1 MGQAASAWL
10 VSGFLTIQS
19 ILHRRNMD
27 MKKWTLALAALLAV
41 AALPVSAA
49 NNEVLNGTPEID
61 GVMDEI
67 YTQSACIE
75 LENFGFYTNGST
87 SAAADAVKGTKA
99 WYLWDE
105 DNIYVYA
112 EIVDNTTSAYDKS
125 VDYTGWST
133 CDNLEGHIWTSLTGG
148 EADDRCGLH
157 VGALGEGITT
167 GGPWGDAKITAVGTQ
182 TDTGYALEFAINL
195 LDTDLTLKEGV
206 EFNWGLQYNNFIPDD
221 GACVASGY
229 QAKDQAAV
237 ITLSAEKVEV
247 ETEPE
252 TVADVAADV
261 ADTQTTAPA
270 TFDAGIAAVI
280 AMVTAAGGYAVAKKR
295 EH

>member
-1 MGQAASAWL
+1 
-10 VSGFLTIQS
+10 
-19 ILHRRNMD
+19 

-41 AALPVSAA
+41 TALPVSAA
-49 NNEVLNGTPEID
+49 NNAVLNGTPVLD
-61 GVMDEI
+61 GEMDEI
-67 YTQSACIE
+67 YTQSACVE

-87 SAAADAVKGTKA
+87 SASADAVKGTKA

-112 EIVDNTTSAYDKS
+112 EIVDDTTSAYDKS

-157 VGALGEGITT
+157 VGALGEGNTI
-167 GGPWGDAKITAVGTQ
+167 GGPWGDGSVTAIGKQ
-182 TDTGYALEFAINL
+182 TDTGYALEFAISL
-195 LDTDLTLKEGV
+195 IDTDLTLQEGV
-206 EFNWGLQYNNFIPDD
+206 EFSWGLQYNNYIPGDD
-221 GACVASGY
+221 ACIASGY

-237 ITLSAEKVEV
+237 ITLSAEKVVV

-252 TVADVAADV
+252 TEAEVVAEA
-261 ADTQTTAPA
+261 TEQTAAPA

-280 AMVTAAGGYAVAKKR
+280 AMVTAASGYALSKKR